1 MALTSVLLKALI
13 SLVVGASV
21 ASAASDFDFFLLVR
35 QYSPTLCSSTSCSK
49 DTVSEFTIHGLW
61 PNYYNGYP
69 SYCTDGSF
77 STKSLEG
84 STLDQMNCEW
94 PSYTGGNSGFW
105 SHEWEKHGTCSLDV
119 LPTEEDYFSKAL
131 QVNDMYDVNVAL
143 TKAGIDIVDGNEV
156 EASAIQAALND
167 AYGVNGVLKCQS
179 GALSEVWLCLDKETY
194 EPFQCPSS
202 LSSTCSSYIEFP
214 TAESTVSS
222 TCSKYF
228 PSSSTS
234 STSMGSSASASSG
247 ASYHSMYALY
257 LTMMMGMIFHE
268 LK

>member
-1 MALTSVLLKALI
+1 MFLKVLI
-13 SLVVGASV
+13 SLVVYASV

-61 PNYYNGYP
+61 PEYYNGYP
-69 SYCTDGSF
+69 SYCTDASF
-77 STKSLEG
+77 SEKSLDG
-84 STLDQMNCEW
+84 STVDQMNCEW
-94 PSYTGGNSGFW
+94 PSFNGGNSGFW

-119 LPTEEDYFSKAL
+119 LPTEEDYFSKGL
-131 QVNDMYDVNVAL
+131 EVNDMYDVNVAL
-143 TKAGIDIVDGNEV
+143 TKAGISIVDGNEV

-167 AYGVNGVLKCQS
+167 AYGVNGVLKCQN
-179 GALSEVWLCLDKETY
+179 GALSEVWMCLDKETY

-214 TAESTVSS
+214 TADATVSS

-228 PSSSTS
+228 PSTTTS
-234 STSMGSSASASSG
+234 SSSSMGSSSASTSSA
-247 ASYHSMYALY
+247 ASWYRGMYVIY
-257 LTMMMGMIFHE
+257 PTIMMSLLFLSIV
-268 LK
+268 